1 MIKNNS
7 LFVTQTLDS
16 FTPKLNGWKLS
27 VLVGSASII
36 ALIAIMIQSAVYRS
50 LKSLGSRHINQMIIP
65 SLVKFSSHIYLFHW
79 GPLYLRRSLRFCSL
93 VLDQMLTIHINCN
106 TLQLCVPLILSVTS
120 GKPEVPCFLNI
131 AYISLSIW
139 Q

>member
-7 LFVTQTLDS
+7 LFLTQTLDS

-65 SLVKFSSHIYLFHW
+65 SLVEVSFNIYL
-79 GPLYLRRSLRFCSL
+79 
-93 VLDQMLTIHINCN
+93 IH
-106 TLQLCVPLILSVTS
+106 LC
-120 GKPEVPCFLNI
+120 F
-131 AYISLSIW
+131 
-139 Q
+139 

>member
-7 LFVTQTLDS
+7 LFLTQTLDS
-16 FTPKLNGWKLS
+16 FTPKLNGWKLI

-65 SLVKFSSHIYLFHW
+65 SLVKFSFNIYLFNNV
-79 GPLYLRRSLRFCSL
+79 F
-93 VLDQMLTIHINCN
+93 
-106 TLQLCVPLILSVTS
+106 
-120 GKPEVPCFLNI
+120 F
-131 AYISLSIW
+131 
-139 Q
+139 

>member
-1 MIKNNS
+1 MITNNS
-7 LFVTQTLDS
+7 LIVTQTLEY

-65 SLVKFSSHIYLFHW
+65 SLVKVSVNIYLYSFM
-79 GPLYLRRSLRFCSL
+79 F
-93 VLDQMLTIHINCN
+93 
-106 TLQLCVPLILSVTS
+106 LILVTFYIY
-120 GKPEVPCFLNI
+120 FLVHLAVKAIGECTNHSR
-131 AYISLSIW
+131 ALNRAKMTPTT
-139 Q
+139 

>member
-1 MIKNNS
+1 MITNNS
-7 LFVTQTLDS
+7 LIVTQTLEY

-65 SLVKFSSHIYLFHW
+65 SLVKVSFLCIYLFISVFNSSHI
-79 GPLYLRRSLRFCSL
+79 LY
-93 VLDQMLTIHINCN
+93 T
-106 TLQLCVPLILSVTS
+106 
-120 GKPEVPCFLNI
+120 
-131 AYISLSIW
+131 YIS
-139 Q
+139 

>member
-1 MIKNNS
+1 MITNNS
-7 LFVTQTLDS
+7 LIVTQTLEI

-65 SLVKFSSHIYLFHW
+65 SLVKVSFNVYLFIYVFNSSHILYIFLSPSGSKTHRRMYL
-79 GPLYLRRSLRFCSL
+79 P
-93 VLDQMLTIHINCN
+93 
-106 TLQLCVPLILSVTS
+106 
-120 GKPEVPCFLNI
+120 
-131 AYISLSIW
+131 
-139 Q
+139 